1 MKFVALAL
9 AFLLAAGCQAELT
22 QADAPNKYEHIRAGV
37 VTALT
42 QAKESAQRAIDQLDD
57 AEFKDYKARLTKGLE
72 FVEHSIT
79 SAAASLTPFREG
91 LGPQLIEY
99 FSSTREKLSNDIEAL
114 RQELEPKC
122 KELSEVVKKHLVEYR
137 TLLEPALKEY
147 TEKNQHVVEEFK
159 IKFEPVVKDLQE
171 KIKVNV
177 EETKSKLTP
186 IVEIIRNK
194 LTKILEDL
202 KTEYGPHVQEY
213 REQIESVTA
222 DLRSKYESGALQE
235 KFTKLVEELKPKL
248 QDIYETIDKAFKA

>member
-9 AFLLAAGCQAELT
+9 VFLLAAGCQVDIT

-37 VTALT
+37 VTYLT
-42 QAKESAQRAIDQLDD
+42 QAKESAQRAINQLDD
-57 AEFKDYKARLTKGLE
+57 AEYKDYKARLNNGLE
-72 FVEHSIT
+72 LVENSIT
-79 SAAASLTPFREG
+79 SMAASLAPFREG
-91 LGPQLIEY
+91 FGPQLIEY
-99 FSSTREKLSNDIEAL
+99 FSSTREKLSNDMEAL
-114 RQELEPKC
+114 RKELEPKGQ
-122 KELSEVVKKHLVEYR
+122 ELGEVVKKHLLEYR

-159 IKFEPVVKDLQE
+159 TKFEPVVKNLQE

-194 LTKILEDL
+194 LTKVLEEL

-235 KFTKLVEELKPKL
+235 KLKKLADELKPKL
-248 QDIYETIDKAFKA
+248 QDIYTSIEKAFKE